1 MLTSASLILVQ
12 KTQMDLLLFKKN
24 NFIPGNLHSE
34 LQDDLTFDRMPE
46 TTMNT
51 RYNSEIISEMFN
63 AGRYSDK
70 I

>member
-1 MLTSASLILVQ
+1 
-12 KTQMDLLLFKKN
+12 MDLLLFKKN